1 MATVSATGTGPGSTT
16 IAPHPQSTIE
26 SYSKQGGF
34 VDYSIDIGIGMDDL
48 VSIPSS
54 SRGGDG
60 QDLNKEKSNKG
71 KEREISP
78 DRDDGSD
85 SDDQK

>member
-1 MATVSATGTGPGSTT
+1 
-16 IAPHPQSTIE
+16 
-26 SYSKQGGF
+26 
-34 VDYSIDIGIGMDDL
+34 MDDL
-48 VSIPSS
+48 VSVPSS